1 MLRPEQETAE
11 VSPLR
16 PAAPR
21 QDERPSINEAPQCAV
36 RPAATGGK
44 RDGEKRIRKEGGG
57 GANRTV
63 ADGLA
68 EKVALRKISW

>member
-11 VSPLR
+11 ASLLR
-16 PAAPR
+16 PAAPH

-44 RDGEKRIRKEGGG
+44 RDGEKRIRKEGGDS
-57 GANRTV
+57 ANRTV
-63 ADGLA
+63 TNSLA